1 MDNIKVL
8 LVDDHII
15 VRNGIKSLLESE
27 EGINVVGEA
36 SNGEEAVA
44 AYESVSPD
52 LVIMD
57 IKMPK
62 KNGIEATRVIKQKHS
77 DSRVVILSMHDIED
91 YVLQAV
97 ESGADGYLLKD
108 TGKES
113 FIKALKKV
121 YKGEKYFSSD
131 ISHIIVNQY
140 LNKVDG
146 ATTIEKTE
154 AQLAEDKFNL
164 TRREKQVLK
173 MVVDGLT
180 NKEIAEELGK
190 SVRTIETH
198 RFKIMKKLSVHN
210 AIEMLKVVEDNNLFS
225 LEE

>member
-1 MDNIKVL
+1 MESIKIL

-27 EGINVVGEA
+27 EGIQVVGEA
-36 SNGEEAVA
+36 SNGAEAVS
-44 AYESVSPD
+44 EFERLSPD

-57 IKMPK
+57 IRMPK
-62 KNGIEATRVIKQKHS
+62 MNGIEATRAIKQNYHNSKII
-77 DSRVVILSMHDIED
+77 ILSMHDIED

-113 FIKALKKV
+113 FIKALQKV
-121 YKGEKYFSSD
+121 HEGEKYFSSD
-131 ISHIIVNQY
+131 ISYIIVNQY
-140 LNKVDG
+140 LNKVDTQGTDDKTG
-146 ATTIEKTE
+146 A
-154 AQLAEDKFNL
+154 QPAEDKFNL

-173 MVVDGLT
+173 LVIDGLT
-180 NKEIAEELGK
+180 NKEIAEQLGK

-198 RFKIMKKLSVHN
+198 RFKIMKKLNVHN
-210 AIEMLKVVEDNNLFS
+210 AIEMLKVVEENNLFS
-225 LEE
+225 EE